1 MPIYIPPA
9 LAQQA
14 AREVGAWH
22 LAQERRD
29 VAAQALALADAE
41 LAKRTTSM
49 REMARAIAL
58 VAVYVAPAPA
68 PAPAPAAGASTSP
81 RPWPGVSTVARP
93 RPGDSTASTAPAKLP
108 PPGLTV
114 APPGPLVPV
123 PEGTLRDA
131 GDEVAAI
138 MQAQAAEYAAAA
150 AAGEV

>member
-58 VAVYVAPAPA
+58 VAVYVAPA
-68 PAPAPAAGASTSP
+68 
-81 RPWPGVSTVARP
+81 
-93 RPGDSTASTAPAKLP
+93 KLP